1 MQRILV
7 INGPNLNLL
16 GARSPEI
23 YGTATLTDLEAL
35 CRSWGDE
42 MGVEVRTFQSNHE
55 GALIDGLHEA
65 REVFDGVVLNPGA
78 YAHTSYAIH
87 DAIEAAGIPTVE
99 VHISNIKERE
109 PWRSVSVTAPACT
122 ATIYGRGIQG
132 YRWALRHLVF
142 AHRVPPQV
150 LAYGEG
156 PDQVGDLRLPEGP
169 GPHPIAV
176 LVHGGFWRRQWTR
189 DLMDGLAVD
198 LAGRGFATWN
208 LEYRRV
214 GAGGGWPATVL
225 DVARGIDH
233 IALLDVAIDRTR
245 VAIIGHSAGGHL
257 ALASSTRTGPVAPAL
272 LVSLAG
278 ITDLAA
284 ALRDGLG
291 SGAVAAFMGDATSQ
305 TAVAQASPTTM
316 LPLGIRQLIVH
327 GTDDDDV
334 PADYSRRYV
343 DSARAAGEDVEYLE
357 LASTGHMSL
366 IDEQSMH
373 WPNIAGRLAKMLP

>member
-16 GARSPEI
+16 GTRSPEI
-23 YGTATLTDLEAL
+23 YGTTTLTDLEAL
-35 CRSWGDE
+35 CRSWGE
-42 MGVEVRTFQSNHE
+42 ELGIEVRAFQSNHE

-99 VHISNIKERE
+99 VHISNVEERE

-142 AHRVPPQV
+142 AHRVPPKIV
-150 LAYGEG
+150 AYGEG
-156 PDQVGDLRLPEGP
+156 PDQVGDLRLPSGP

-189 DLMDGLAVD
+189 DLMDGLATD
-198 LAGRGFATWN
+198 LVERGFATWN

-233 IALLDVAIDRTR
+233 VALLDAAIDRDR
-245 VAIIGHSAGGHL
+245 VAVIGHSAGGHL
-257 ALASSTRTGPVAPAL
+257 ALASSGRTDAVTPAL

-278 ITDLAA
+278 ITDLGA

-305 TAVAQASPTTM
+305 TAIAQASPTAM
-316 LPLGIRQLIVH
+316 LPLGVRQLVVH

-334 PADYSRRYV
+334 PVDYSRRYV
-343 DSARAAGEDVEYLE
+343 DSARAAGEEIEYLE
-357 LASTGHMSL
+357 LASAGHTSL
-366 IDEQSMH
+366 IDEQGAGWSD
-373 WPNIAGRLAKMLP
+373 IAGRLAGMLP

>member
-1 MQRILV
+1 MQHILV

-16 GARSPEI
+16 GTRSPEI
-23 YGTATLTDLEAL
+23 YGTTTLADLEAL
-35 CRSWGDE
+35 CRSWGTE
-42 MGVEVRTFQSNHE
+42 LGVEVRAFQSNHE

-65 REVFDGVVLNPGA
+65 REVFDGIVLNPGA

-142 AHRVPPQV
+142 AHRVPPKV
-150 LAYGEG
+150 LAYGER

-189 DLMDGLAVD
+189 DLMDGLAAD
-198 LAGRGFATWN
+198 LTKRGFATWN
-208 LEYRRV
+208 IEYRRV
-214 GAGGGWPATVL
+214 GEGGGWPATVL

-233 IALLDVAIDRTR
+233 VALLDAAIDRTR
-245 VAIIGHSAGGHL
+245 VVVIGHSAGGHL
-257 ALASSTRTGPVAPAL
+257 ALASSARTDAVTPAL

-291 SGAVAAFMGDATSQ
+291 SGAVATFMGDATSQ
-305 TAVAQASPTTM
+305 TAVAQASPAAM
-316 LPLGIRQLIVH
+316 LPLGIRQLVVH

-334 PADYSRRYV
+334 PVDYGRRYV
-343 DSARAAGEDVEYLE
+343 DSARAAGEDVRYLE
-357 LASTGHMSL
+357 LASVGHASL
-366 IDEQSMH
+366 IDEQSPH
-373 WPNIAGRLAKMLP
+373 WSDIAGLLVEMLS